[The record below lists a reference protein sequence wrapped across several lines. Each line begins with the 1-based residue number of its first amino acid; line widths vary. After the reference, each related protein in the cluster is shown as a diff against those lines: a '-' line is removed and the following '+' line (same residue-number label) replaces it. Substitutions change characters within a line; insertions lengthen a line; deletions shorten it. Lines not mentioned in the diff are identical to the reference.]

1 MEGGASVQRKPLPHV
16 QEGRTS
22 PQGSSSSQEGTVLA
36 EEHTDRREKRNLIM
50 EELFV
55 KVKAAFSSTF
65 DIDPQT
71 ITLDSTPNDV
81 PAWDSMGHVE
91 LASSLEHAFGVSFD
105 VDDLMAMENV
115 KEICRVVQSK
125 VGKVQGVRV

>member
-1 MEGGASVQRKPLPHV
+1 
-16 QEGRTS
+16 
-22 PQGSSSSQEGTVLA
+22 
-36 EEHTDRREKRNLIM
+36 M
-50 EELFV
+50 EELLA
-55 KVKAAFSSTF
+55 KVKAAFSSAF

-71 ITLDSTPNDV
+71 ITLDSTPNEI

-91 LASSLEHAFGVSFD
+91 LASSLERAFGLSFD

-125 VGKVQGVRV
+125 LGKVKCEQVQ

>member
-1 MEGGASVQRKPLPHV
+1 
-16 QEGRTS
+16 
-22 PQGSSSSQEGTVLA
+22 
-36 EEHTDRREKRNLIM
+36 M
-50 EELFV
+50 EELLA

-71 ITLDSTPNDV
+71 ISLDSTPDNI

-91 LASSLEHAFGVSFD
+91 LASGLERAFGLSFD

-125 VGKVQGVRV
+125 LGKV

>member
-1 MEGGASVQRKPLPHV
+1 
-16 QEGRTS
+16 
-22 PQGSSSSQEGTVLA
+22 
-36 EEHTDRREKRNLIM
+36 M
-50 EELFV
+50 EELLA

-71 ITLDSTPNDV
+71 ITLESTPNDI

-91 LASSLEHAFGVSFD
+91 LASSLERSFGLSFD

-125 VGKVQGVRV
+125 LGKVKCEQVQ

>member
-1 MEGGASVQRKPLPHV
+1 M
-16 QEGRTS
+16 
-22 PQGSSSSQEGTVLA
+22 A
-36 EEHTDRREKRNLIM
+36 EEHTDRREKGYLIM
-50 EELFV
+50 EELLA

-71 ITLDSTPNDV
+71 ITLDSTPNDI

-91 LASSLEHAFGVSFD
+91 LASSLEHSFAVSFD

-125 VGKVQGVRV
+125 LGKVQGVRV

>member
-1 MEGGASVQRKPLPHV
+1 
-16 QEGRTS
+16 
-22 PQGSSSSQEGTVLA
+22 
-36 EEHTDRREKRNLIM
+36 M
-50 EELFV
+50 EELLA

-71 ITLDSTPNDV
+71 ITLDSTPDDI

-91 LASSLEHAFGVSFD
+91 LASGLERAFGLSFD

-125 VGKVQGVRV
+125 LGKAQGVRV

>member
-1 MEGGASVQRKPLPHV
+1 M
-16 QEGRTS
+16 
-22 PQGSSSSQEGTVLA
+22 A
-36 EEHTDRREKRNLIM
+36 EEHSDAREKGILIM
-50 EELFV
+50 EELLA
-55 KVKAAFSSTF
+55 KVKAAFNSTF

-71 ITLDSTPNDV
+71 VTLNSTPSDI

-91 LASSLEHAFGVSFD
+91 LASSLEHAFGLSFD

-125 VGKVQGVRV
+125 LGKVQDARVQ